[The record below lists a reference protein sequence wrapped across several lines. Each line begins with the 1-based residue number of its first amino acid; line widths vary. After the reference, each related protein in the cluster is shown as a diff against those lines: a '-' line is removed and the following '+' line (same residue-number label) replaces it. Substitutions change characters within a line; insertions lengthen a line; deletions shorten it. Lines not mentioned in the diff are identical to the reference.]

1 MENVDGEH
9 FVDTTTVCGKLTT
22 CSCNMLISVVQATLS
37 NDGLTLFW
45 SKNKMKLFYLP

>member
-9 FVDTTTVCGKLTT
+9 FVN
-22 CSCNMLISVVQATLS
+22 NMLISVVQATLS
-37 NDGLTLFW
+37 NDSLTLFW